1 MKLQVLD
8 KDDLKVMDVVLAAR
22 GAKYK
27 DPLKTPGYL
36 EAMEEA
42 NDVGARMDRD
52 SKRPGRPV
60 IALEIDARYVS
71 DRSFDFFRHFTRL
84 QTLTID
90 EYAAD
95 NKFTGTGLQQLKEL
109 AHLRSLVLRDWM
121 LKPTFV
127 QQMAHLPGLKSLD
140 LKKCKLEKG
149 ALSQIADVTKLE
161 YLDLNGVKIS
171 IEDVAAIGR
180 MTSLRSLG
188 LNNTTFRGE
197 SLAEFRQLKNL
208 QHLYIVNTEV
218 TDQDLVHLKELSE
231 LVSLG
236 LSETQVT
243 ENGLAALSHLSKLE
257 CLGLS
262 YLRLP
267 ENKKVSKDTSAVG
280 TVTGSVIVAAEDAI
294 ADGARRGD
302 RNQTVSATAMEK
314 HLGHLT
320 QIRELWIEGPDFE
333 PSDIRSL
340 SRIWPKAKIV
350 TSRKTIF
357 PPTR

>member
-1 MKLQVLD
+1 
-8 KDDLKVMDVVLAAR
+8 
-22 GAKYK
+22 
-27 DPLKTPGYL
+27 
-36 EAMEEA
+36 
-42 NDVGARMDRD
+42 MDRD